1 MYMVILSILSIYLR
15 CDEVTNHEGQGQHQH
30 LHAIT
35 CHLGILFAININ
47 VVEMGS
53 VCCAQCDHR
62 GVCHHCG
69 QTFRQSFPNC
79 LKPSVGDQGL
89 PLTVDK
95 IRTPQDLYVTIQHCR
110 HNVVTKEAEIPGNS
124 STLVPYTCIYKVH

>member
-1 MYMVILSILSIYLR
+1 
-15 CDEVTNHEGQGQHQH
+15 
-30 LHAIT
+30 
-35 CHLGILFAININ
+35 
-47 VVEMGS
+47 MGS

-95 IRTPQDLYVTIQHCR
+95 IRTPQDLCVTIQYSR
-110 HNVVTKEAEIPGNS
+110 HNVVSKESEIPAKTS
-124 STLVPYTCIYKVH
+124 ILAVYHDIYHDKHSI